1 MTIGPPP
8 CGDVEVVVDPVPYH
22 PRRNAG
28 RATLLLGEHARRQGD
43 PNHGGVTKT
52 PIMTAYR
59 QEALRC
65 ALLMER
71 DGRASLKTLRATGL
85 VPNAPKILGRD
96 VYGWFHRVERGLY
109 RLSDRA
115 REDIARF
122 AAAGRLP
129 TVPSMR

>member
-1 MTIGPPP
+1 
-8 CGDVEVVVDPVPYH
+8 
-22 PRRNAG
+22 
-28 RATLLLGEHARRQGD
+28 
-43 PNHGGVTKT
+43 
-52 PIMTAYR
+52 
-59 QEALRC
+59 
-65 ALLMER
+65 MER